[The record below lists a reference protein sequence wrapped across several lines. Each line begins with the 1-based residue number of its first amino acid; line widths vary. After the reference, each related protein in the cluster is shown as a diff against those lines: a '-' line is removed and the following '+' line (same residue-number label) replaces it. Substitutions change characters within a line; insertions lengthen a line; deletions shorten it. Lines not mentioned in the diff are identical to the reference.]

1 MNQFDQNMDFNTWQ
15 ANNQNMRQG
24 TQDQISLLN
33 NLLNWQGIGTGAA
46 TNVQNTPMNYWQ
58 QFAQGAGNLGGVG
71 GTVNQTGTNSQ
82 NLQGNPLLG
91 GIGGY
96 QLWNALFGGGK

>member
-1 MNQFDQNMDFNTWQ
+1 MDFNVWNQ
-15 ANNQNMRQG
+15 NNQNMRNG
-24 TQDQISLLN
+24 TQDQIGLLN
-33 NLLNWQGIGTGAA
+33 TLLGWQGLGVNAA
-46 TNVQNTPMNYWQ
+46 NNVQNTPMNYWQ

>member
-1 MNQFDQNMDFNTWQ
+1 
-15 ANNQNMRQG
+15 MRQG
-24 TQDQISLLN
+24 RTRSTCLTRCSAGRA
-33 NLLNWQGIGTGAA
+33 WGRFAGT
-46 TNVQNTPMNYWQ
+46 TDQNTPLKDWQ

-71 GTVNQTGTNSQ
+71 GTIDQTGTNSQ
-82 NLQGNPLLG
+82 TLQGNPLLG